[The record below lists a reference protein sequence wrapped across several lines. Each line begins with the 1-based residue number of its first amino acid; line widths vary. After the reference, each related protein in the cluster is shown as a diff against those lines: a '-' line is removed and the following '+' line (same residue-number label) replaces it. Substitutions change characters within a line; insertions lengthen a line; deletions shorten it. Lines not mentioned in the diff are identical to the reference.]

1 MKRKFIIFCL
11 IVLFIFTVFQ
21 NSSFAKVHSSAYRI
35 VQDPAGVYVVEINTA
50 KAKGRL
56 IPYYSDELETNL
68 DIYKKTNAKFA
79 VNAGFFDPKNQK
91 TVSYVVIDTLTVLDP
106 KNNENL
112 MKNKVL
118 EPYFSKILN
127 RTEFRILADSKG
139 KLIYDIAPHDEAVKS
154 GYTKMEGHGY
164 IIKGG
169 KSAVYSKVEE
179 SAELSASASGK
190 ATLSG
195 AELGAG
201 ASYYHGKTNSVTDY
215 KMNDDGICRAIEL
228 SADRGINPQ
237 LKIGASVKWGGDAK
251 KANVKVGPVSLV
263 AGTSI
268 KSDGIKTTEAYSAK
282 GSLLFSISGTRTKTT
297 IDSNKINSSLNLN
310 ALDNQKI

>member
-11 IVLFIFTVFQ
+11 IVLFIFTFFQ

-154 GYTKMEGHGY
+154 GYTILHSIQAGPMLFPDLRLEEEFFVLVKDGK
-164 IIKGG
+164 IIARGENRVVRKNDPTAHAEIIAIRQAASRLHTHDLTGCTMFSSSQPCPMCLAAIYWANMDAIYYAATCEDAS
-169 KSAVYSKVEE
+169 SAGFRDEYLVYELKKEPENREKPEE
-179 SAELSASASGK
+179 
-190 ATLSG
+190 
-195 AELGAG
+195 
-201 ASYYHGKTNSVTDY
+201 H
-215 KMNDDGICRAIEL
+215 M
-228 SADRGINPQ
+228 
-237 LKIGASVKWGGDAK
+237 
-251 KANVKVGPVSLV
+251 VSLRQE
-263 AGTSI
+263 AG
-268 KSDGIKTTEAYSAK
+268 EAFRIWKEDENRKEY
-282 GSLLFSISGTRTKTT
+282 
-297 IDSNKINSSLNLN
+297 
-310 ALDNQKI
+310 

>member
-11 IVLFIFTVFQ
+11 IVLFIFTFFQ

-154 GYTKMEGHGY
+154 GYTILHSIQAGPMLFPDLRLEEEFFVLVKDGK
-164 IIKGG
+164 II
-169 KSAVYSKVEE
+169 SE
-179 SAELSASASGK
+179 SASALHKYARTAIGIRENNVYLFIVTND
-190 ATLSG
+190 APMTLE
-195 AELGAG
+195 EL
-201 ASYYHGKTNSVTDY
+201 
-215 KMNDDGICRAIEL
+215 
-228 SADRGINPQ
+228 ADLTR
-237 LKIGASVKWGGDAK
+237 KWGMEKSMAFDG
-251 KANVKVGPVSLV
+251 GGS
-263 AGTSI
+263 TSFDSQELHI
-268 KSDGIKTTEAYSAK
+268 FSDK
-282 GSLLFSISGTRTKTT
+282 
-297 IDSNKINSSLNLN
+297 
-310 ALDNQKI
+310 DNQARKLKSFLILK